1 MARAPDPRIE
11 QAKEL
16 YLAGEKLIEIAR
28 QLDLPEG
35 TVRRWK
41 CTHKWDK
48 ADTERSERKGG
59 KKSERSD
66 KKIKN
71 KKHKVLKPE
80 NELLVNRVLENSEL
94 TGEQQLF
101 CVLYAKTLNAT
112 QSYKKAYGCSYNA
125 ALASGSRLLGKDRI
139 KEEIQ
144 RLKKE
149 RFETQLFDEHDIFQ
163 WYLDVATAAMTD
175 FADFGRS
182 GVILKEST
190 EVDGR
195 AIRKVSMGKYGP
207 SIELYDAMR
216 AMEWLGEHM
225 NMGTNAQQGLAKNI
239 MDAWEKRKHDEGQ
252 RMEDIN
258 AG

>member
-16 YLAGEKLIEIAR
+16 YLAGKKLIEIAK
-28 QLDLPEG
+28 QLGLPEG

-48 ADTERSERKGG
+48 AD
-59 KKSERSD
+59 SERSD
-66 KKIKN
+66 KENDKKGERSDKKVKN

-125 ALASGSRLLGKDRI
+125 ALASGPRLLGKDRI

-175 FADFGRS
+175 FADFGQS
-182 GVILKEST
+182 GVVLKEST

-195 AIRKVSMGKYGP
+195 AIRKMSMGKYGP
-207 SIELYDAMR
+207 SIELYDAMK
-216 AMEWLGEHM
+216 AMEWLSGHM
-225 NMGTNAQQGLAKNI
+225 GMGTHAQQGIAQDI
-239 MDAWEKRKHDEGQ
+239 MSAWEKRKVQGSQ
-252 RMEDIN
+252 NAEDAN
-258 AG
+258 AE